1 MRSRV
6 PGATS
11 VRPLSTLDTVET
23 ETPAWAAIPVRV
35 LRPASR
41 RITQSFRKT
50 DGPEPRHHRREPAPA
65 GPAQVQEKSWKWRV
79 GRPLTQL
86 ITRRTLGKFR
96 AAFFRKINGQSNQQ
110 RTRDGGH
117 ERDSSG
123 RNRRAGRNRGRP
135 ARGPIRGKARGAGA
149 RDPAGGAPAL
159 HAAGRAGR

>member
-23 ETPAWAAIPVRV
+23 ETPAWAAIPVSV

-50 DGPEPRHHRREPAPA
+50 DGPKPRHHRWEPGVA
-65 GPAQVQEKSWKWRV
+65 GPSPKREKSPKCRV

-86 ITRRTLGKFR
+86 ITRRTLGKF
-96 AAFFRKINGQSNQQ
+96 
-110 RTRDGGH
+110 
-117 ERDSSG
+117 
-123 RNRRAGRNRGRP
+123 
-135 ARGPIRGKARGAGA
+135 GA
-149 RDPAGGAPAL
+149 DIFSKN
-159 HAAGRAGR
+159 